1 VRDKRAAG
9 ENKTGYGEDKE
20 PAGVSIVAEFARE
33 LHESFPCEK
42 TQTLTPLE
50 YPSKSVKL
58 TDIRVVLFDVYGT
71 LVNYWKNEFENE
83 ARKQEALLASFGK
96 VIQRFG
102 MEPYLVQMNPEEP
115 PQKTLSDLYHGLI
128 SLKHGLA
135 AEKNIEFPEVKI
147 EEIWEAILL
156 MLKRRGY
163 DSSGL
168 ALGEGSDFNRC
179 VAYCYNFFAF
189 NRGLYPGV
197 AGALQRLRAESIFC
211 GIMSNAQF
219 YTSMDLSLFF
229 RDQSNDEIDDYSRL
243 FEHDFVFF
251 SYEYGVAKPNK
262 LLFRKL
268 FDALYE
274 YQILPSQALL
284 VGNDLLSDIRPAQ
297 EAGMKTAFFTGDS
310 RCAFT
315 HGGSGTIIPDISFS
329 SWDEF
334 AGRVTFYSKSEDGA
348 TKGLA

>member
-1 VRDKRAAG
+1 M
-9 ENKTGYGEDKE
+9 
-20 PAGVSIVAEFARE
+20 SLVAEFARE
-33 LHESFPCEK
+33 LHESFPCANN
-42 TQTLTPLE
+42 QALTPLQ

-58 TDIRVVLFDVYGT
+58 ADIRVTLFDVYGT
-71 LVNYWKNEFENE
+71 LVNYWKKEFENE
-83 ARKQEALLASFGK
+83 AGKQATLLSAFEK
-96 VIQRFG
+96 VIQRFV
-102 MEPYLVQMNPEEP
+102 MQPYLVQMNPEEP

-135 AEKNIEFPEVKI
+135 AEKKIEFPEVKI
-147 EEIWEAILL
+147 EEIWEAIFL

-163 DSSGL
+163 DPSGFG
-168 ALGEGSDFNRC
+168 LGEGQDFIRC

-197 AGALQRLRAESIFC
+197 SGALQRLKSENIFL
-211 GIMSNAQF
+211 GIVSNAQF
-219 YTSMDLSLFF
+219 YTPMDLSLFL
-229 RDQSNDEIDDYSRL
+229 RDQSNNEIDDFSRV

-251 SYEYGVAKPNK
+251 SYEHGVSKPNK

-284 VGNDLLSDIRPAQ
+284 VGNDLLSDIQPAQ

-315 HGGSGTIIPDISFS
+315 HGSSGSIIPDISFS
-329 SWDEF
+329 SWDEL
-334 AGRVTFYSKSEDGA
+334 AGRVTFYSKPEDGA

>member
-1 VRDKRAAG
+1 
-9 ENKTGYGEDKE
+9 
-20 PAGVSIVAEFARE
+20 VSIVAEFARE
-33 LHESFPCEK
+33 LHEKFPREN
-42 TQTLTPLE
+42 TQPFSTLE

-83 ARKQEALLASFGK
+83 ASRQEALLASFEK

-135 AEKNIEFPEVKI
+135 AEKKIEFPEVKI

-156 MLKRRGY
+156 ILKRRGY
-163 DSSGL
+163 DPSGFS
-168 ALGEGSDFNRC
+168 LGEGPDFNRC
-179 VAYCYNFFAF
+179 VAYFYNFFAF

-197 AGALQRLRAESIFC
+197 TGALQRLRAENIFC

-219 YTSMDLSLFF
+219 YTPMDLTLFL

-243 FEHDFVFF
+243 FDHDFIFF
-251 SYEYGVAKPNK
+251 SYEYGVAKPHK

-284 VGNDLLSDIRPAQ
+284 VGNDLMSDIRPAQ
-297 EAGMKTAFFTGDS
+297 EAGMKTAFFTGDI

-315 HGGSGTIIPDISFS
+315 HGSSGTIIPDISFS

-334 AGRVTFYSKSEDGA
+334 AGRVTFYSKAEDGA

>member
-1 VRDKRAAG
+1 M
-9 ENKTGYGEDKE
+9 
-20 PAGVSIVAEFARE
+20 SLVAEFARE
-33 LHESFPCEK
+33 LHESFPCENS
-42 TQTLTPLE
+42 QAFTPLE
-50 YPSKSVKL
+50 YPSKSVNL
-58 TDIRVVLFDVYGT
+58 ADIRVVLFDVYGT
-71 LVNYWKNEFENE
+71 LVNYWKKEFENE
-83 ARKQEALLASFGK
+83 VGKQKALLSAFEK
-96 VIQRFG
+96 VIQRFE

-128 SLKHGLA
+128 SLKQGLA
-135 AEKNIEFPEVKI
+135 AKKNIEFPEVKI

-163 DSSGL
+163 DPAGL
-168 ALGEGSDFNRC
+168 ALGEGSDFIRC

-197 AGALQRLRAESIFC
+197 ANALQRLRTENIFL
-211 GIMSNAQF
+211 GIVSNAQF
-219 YTSMDLSLFF
+219 YTPMDLSLFL
-229 RDQSNDEIDDYSRL
+229 RDQSDNEIDDYSRV

-251 SYEYGVAKPNK
+251 SYEHGVSKPHK

-284 VGNDLLSDIRPAQ
+284 VGNDLVSDIQPAQ
-297 EAGMKTAFFTGDS
+297 EVGMKTAFFIGDS

-315 HGGSGTIIPDISFS
+315 HGRGGTIIPDISFP

-334 AGRVTFYSKSEDGA
+334 ARRVTFYLKAENGA